1 MGTEMEVIF
10 PFFFFFFLFPCVS
23 TKKKKKMGKKAISS
37 VQKASCHFASSSAN
51 RINKNIGLCGTL
63 YDRGGSLI
71 LMQKDSSFVK
81 KR

>member
-10 PFFFFFFLFPCVS
+10 PFFFFSFFSLVS
-23 TKKKKKMGKKAISS
+23 QQKKKKMGKKAISS

-51 RINKNIGLCGTL
+51 RINKNIGLCRTL

-71 LMQKDSSFVK
+71 LM
-81 KR
+81 

>member
-10 PFFFFFFLFPCVS
+10 PFFFFFFLSFPLCLN
-23 TKKKKKMGKKAISS
+23 KKKKKMGKKAISS

-51 RINKNIGLCGTL
+51 RINKNIGLCRTL

-71 LMQKDSSFVK
+71 LM
-81 KR
+81 